1 MKVYA
6 YKKNRWEAYKSN
18 GKSVSVCILSTDGQ
32 AALRNKKYVADVSIL
47 GSETVGS
54 SALECLRIQIFYLHS
69 PVSML

>member
-1 MKVYA
+1 MPI
-6 YKKNRWEAYKSN
+6 NRIG
-18 GKSVSVCILSTDGQ
+18 GKHTNRTEISVSVRILSTDGQ

-47 GSETVGS
+47 GSETVGL